1 MSSIKLNPFHKQQN
15 YVPQIIVVAT
25 RNKPYEET
33 YDIPIT
39 KRPSAPSK
47 STMQNPMDSPQE
59 PIPNKENTK
68 QVSVNNLTEP
78 TSNKGKGLLA
88 LNPDRQK
95 PLFTATE
102 PFPTLY
108 RDRMKQFFTEDLI
121 DTATR
126 KNFPFLKTIR
136 EKDWNTLK
144 LFNATFYEIRRHLSV
159 ISTDCIIYDNKMVI
173 SIYLEQLFIKTFHPE
188 HTRQA

>member
-1 MSSIKLNPFHKQQN
+1 
-15 YVPQIIVVAT
+15 
-25 RNKPYEET
+25 
-33 YDIPIT
+33 
-39 KRPSAPSK
+39 
-47 STMQNPMDSPQE
+47 MDSPQE
-59 PIPNKENTK
+59 PIPNKQNTK

-108 RDRMKQFFTEDLI
+108 RDRMKECFTEDLI

-159 ISTDCIIYDNKMVI
+159 TSTDCFIYDNKMVI
-173 SIYLEQLFIKTFHPE
+173 SIYLEQLFIMTFPLK